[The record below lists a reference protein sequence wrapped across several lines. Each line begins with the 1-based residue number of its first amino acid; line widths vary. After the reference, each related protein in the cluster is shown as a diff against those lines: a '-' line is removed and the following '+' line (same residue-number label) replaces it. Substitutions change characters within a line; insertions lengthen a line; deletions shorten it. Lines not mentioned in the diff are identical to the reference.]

1 MIKGLLTDIT
11 IAPSGGFTGVGKL
24 ANPTDNPIG
33 VFSTFISGVL
43 AVMTVIAII
52 WFLFSFITGAISI
65 ISSGGDKQALENAKK
80 KITTGIIGLIVV
92 LVAIV
97 VVSLIGTALGIENI
111 LNITDLLKPL
121 L

>member
-1 MIKGLLTDIT
+1 MKNLLTQIQ
-11 IAPSGGFTGVGKL
+11 IAPEGGFKGIGKL
-24 ANPTDNPIG
+24 SSPDNPVG
-33 VFSTFISGVL
+33 TFATFISGL
-43 AVMTVIAII
+43 IAVMTVIAII
-52 WFLFSFITGAISI
+52 WFIFTFITGAIAI

-97 VVSLIGTALGIENI
+97 VVSLIGKALGIENI
-111 LNITDLLKPL
+111 LNISDLVKPL